1 MRAVR
6 SNRPEERRTRR
17 RVMKRKVMCI
27 AVKLALTAAVV
38 SGLSACGGSDGAS
51 NETASAAASAG
62 TNVGPVSG
70 FGSVYVNGT
79 RFRTDGTVS
88 SDDGIE
94 RETQLEKGM
103 ILKVRG
109 DWDDQGSGEA
119 ERIFY
124 DDTLRGPLASAAWD
138 DTTQTGLL
146 VVAGQDIRIDSQTV
160 FKGATPTELQVT
172 PSAWE
177 IRVSAWRLDDGG
189 FRASFV
195 GANPVGSGFNDSNEV
210 EIEGVV
216 ANLDALAETFTIS
229 GYPVDY
235 GMAVFDDDLDEADL
249 VNGMVV
255 EVEGFIDGGVLFV
268 REIDDED
275 DVFEENDDVEVGGAI
290 SGSYDPDLRQF
301 KLNGFT
307 VQVANDTEFEDGL
320 LESDLADGVLIKVEG
335 NYQNGVILAEEVEPR
350 EGDAEVNGVVESL
363 ESDFMVVSGV
373 RVFLTAST
381 LISDSSIK
389 DDSDDDLVR
398 RTQDIEN
405 LNVGDFLEVEGRSTG
420 DSGGGLVAHIVDQE
434 DDLDE
439 FELEGPV
446 TAFIEDRVT
455 VLGLELSG
463 NTIAVSEGD
472 WVEVGYYK
480 TTGGDYVIR
489 SLELESDDSE

>member
-1 MRAVR
+1 
-6 SNRPEERRTRR
+6 
-17 RVMKRKVMCI
+17 MKRNVMCI

-51 NETASAAASAG
+51 NETASASASAG

-103 ILKVRG
+103 ILKIRG

-124 DDTLRGPLASAAWD
+124 DDTLRGPLASATWD

-146 VVAGQDIRIDSQTV
+146 VVAGQDIRIDSQTA
-160 FKGATPTELQVT
+160 FKGATPGELQVA
-172 PSAWE
+172 PDAWE
-177 IRVSAWRLDDGG
+177 IRVSAWRLDDGS

-216 ANLDALAETFTIS
+216 AYLDALAETFTIS

-235 GMAVFDDDLDEADL
+235 GMAVFDDDLDEAEL

-255 EVEGFIDGGVLFV
+255 EVEGFIDGDVLFV

-275 DVFEENDDVEVGGAI
+275 DVFDENDDVEIGGAI
-290 SGSYDPDLRQF
+290 SGSYDPDSRQF
-301 KLNGFT
+301 QLNGFT
-307 VQVANDTEFEDGL
+307 VQVASDTEFEDGL

-335 NYQNGVILAEEVEPR
+335 SYQNGVIIAEEVEPR
-350 EGDAEVNGVVESL
+350 ESDAEVNGVVESL
-363 ESDFMVVSGV
+363 DSDMMVVSGV
-373 RVFLTAST
+373 TVFLTAST
-381 LISDSSIK
+381 LISDGSVR
-389 DDSDDDLVR
+389 DDSGDDLVR
-398 RTQDIEN
+398 RTQDIES
-405 LNVGDFLEVEGRSTG
+405 LSIGDFLEVEGRPTE
-420 DSGGGLVAHIVDQE
+420 DNGGGLVAHSVDSE
-434 DDLDE
+434 EHVDD
-439 FELEGPV
+439 FALEGQITAV
-446 TAFIEDRVT
+446 TEDRVT

-463 NTIAVSEGD
+463 NGTAVVEGD
-472 WVEVGYYK
+472 WVEIDYYK

-489 SLELESDDSE
+489 SLELEADDSE